1 MGALADGSL
10 TPMIAVISV
19 GTGVTMPM
27 TATALARE
35 VVGAGKGIQSVLH
48 MIVFPLRKQY
58 LPSGVMD
65 TEGNGLFFFLSIPG
79 PDLDLALVQ
88 GLGPVAGA
96 TAHAHTAVV
105 TAGMRPF
112 LSF

>member
-1 MGALADGSL
+1 MLKCQQASPGRAVGALADGSL

-65 TEGNGLFFFLSIPG
+65 TEGNGLFFFSQFQVQISIS
-79 PDLDLALVQ
+79 
-88 GLGPVAGA
+88 
-96 TAHAHTAVV
+96 
-105 TAGMRPF
+105 
-112 LSF
+112 LSFKV